1 MMSKVRVLLLLCLLG
16 CARSAPITE
25 ELDQGLLEDGKL
37 LLTECISTHGK
48 LLFVASECV
57 SIHDLD
63 VN

>member
-37 LLTECISTHGK
+37 LLTECISTHDTD
-48 LLFVASECV
+48 A
-57 SIHDLD
+57 
-63 VN
+63 N